1 MGNEKDLKTNLSE
14 TLSDYTGS
22 VVSDEVENSERILK
36 STPAMPSGSK
46 THTSELKSEIKNL
59 DSDNSEEQEDPSN
72 TTTSQGT
79 TGIDSI
85 ISQTADTLRNI
96 NAIKDELCRLPL
108 DTCESEYITNSILPM
123 LTILNQFSNIT
134 YCLAN
139 SISMMNISPLVHSD
153 RSELKEGINLCY
165 KILDQSE
172 DLYDV
177 LKKRVNLV
185 LKKA

>member
-1 MGNEKDLKTNLSE
+1 MGSDKDLKTTLSE
-14 TLSDYTGS
+14 ALSEIA
-22 VVSDEVENSERILK
+22 VSDDITNSERIEK
-36 STPAMPSGSK
+36 NAPTMPSGSK
-46 THTSELKSEIKNL
+46 THTGDQKSEIENL
-59 DSDNSEEQEDPSN
+59 GLDNSGEEEDSSSG
-72 TTTSQGT
+72 TTSQGT

-85 ISQTADTLRNI
+85 ISQTADTLRNL

-139 SISMMNISPLVHSD
+139 SISLINVSPLVNSD
-153 RSELKEGINLCY
+153 RSELKDGIHMCY

-185 LKKA
+185 LRKA